1 MNLITRAL
9 RYFVE
14 NRYNQR
20 FLARFGLDSGTPAPN
35 ELPSDSVPN
44 MVVWLR
50 NIDRLISMVGVDRAA
65 TFTDLGCGT
74 GVALAYARQRYDFEE
89 FIGVEIQPELVKV
102 ANQNLSTKGMRAKT
116 TVICEDVR
124 AHQLCDARHV
134 LFLFNP
140 FGQSTL
146 RQFLGANIT
155 TLRRTRSIM
164 LIANDH
170 LAAVASEFGPVI
182 ARDKSYRLTA
192 VQFESGVAK

>member
-1 MNLITRAL
+1 MNLITRAI
-9 RYFVE
+9 RYFFE
-14 NRYNQR
+14 DRYNRR

-35 ELPSDSVPN
+35 DLPADSVPN

-102 ANQNLSTKGMRAKT
+102 ANQNLSAIGLNAKT

-124 AHQLCDARHV
+124 AHQLRDGKHV

-155 TLRRTRSIM
+155 TLKHSRSVM

-170 LAAVASEFGPVI
+170 LAAVASEFGRVI
-182 ARDKSYRLTA
+182 ARDKSFRLTA
-192 VQFESGVAK
+192 VAFESGAAK